1 MCKKRGIGSAV
12 LDEVAHLSPV
22 VRRETPQRPT
32 QTAKR
37 AVDSMAARTG
47 LLVLRRSDPRRLV
60 DAPQLQALLEDLTDP
75 SATISEG
82 DGNIEEDTA
91 AANVQCSGQLER
103 GISSAVLDEE
113 AELSPIVST
122 GPPQRPTQTAGCAVD
137 SMAARTGLLVLRRS
151 DPRRLVDA
159 PQLQALLED
168 LTDPSATIA
177 EGDGNSE
184 EDTSAANV
192 LSL

>member
-1 MCKKRGIGSAV
+1 M
-12 LDEVAHLSPV
+12 
-22 VRRETPQRPT
+22 
-32 QTAKR
+32 
-37 AVDSMAARTG
+37 
-47 LLVLRRSDPRRLV
+47 
-60 DAPQLQALLEDLTDP
+60 LEDLTDP

-113 AELSPIVST
+113 EQLSPIVST
-122 GPPQRPTQTAGCAVD
+122 GPPQKPTQTVGCAVD
-137 SMAARTGLLVLRRS
+137 SMAARTGLPILCRL

-159 PQLQALLED
+159 PELQALLED

-177 EGDGNSE
+177 EGMGTAKRIQLRQMS
-184 EDTSAANV
+184 SA
-192 LSL
+192 LDI

>member
-1 MCKKRGIGSAV
+1 M

-22 VRRETPQRPT
+22 VRIGTPQRPT
-32 QTAKR
+32 QTAGR
-37 AVDSMAARTG
+37 VVDSMTG
-47 LLVLRRSDPRRLV
+47 RIGLSVMGRSGPKRVADT
-60 DAPQLQALLEDLTDP
+60 PQLQALLEDLTDP

-122 GPPQRPTQTAGCAVD
+122 GLAQRPTQTAGCAVD
-137 SMAARTGLLVLRRS
+137 SMAVRSGLLVLRRS

-168 LTDPSATIA
+168 LTDPSATIS

-192 LSL
+192 LFL

>member
-37 AVDSMAARTG
+37 AVDSMAAQTG

-75 SATISEG
+75 SATISKG
-82 DGNIEEDTA
+82 DGN
-91 AANVQCSGQLER
+91 NKK
-103 GISSAVLDEE
+103 
-113 AELSPIVST
+113 
-122 GPPQRPTQTAGCAVD
+122 
-137 SMAARTGLLVLRRS
+137 
-151 DPRRLVDA
+151 
-159 PQLQALLED
+159 
-168 LTDPSATIA
+168 
-177 EGDGNSE
+177 
-184 EDTSAANV
+184 DTSAANV
-192 LSL
+192 LFL